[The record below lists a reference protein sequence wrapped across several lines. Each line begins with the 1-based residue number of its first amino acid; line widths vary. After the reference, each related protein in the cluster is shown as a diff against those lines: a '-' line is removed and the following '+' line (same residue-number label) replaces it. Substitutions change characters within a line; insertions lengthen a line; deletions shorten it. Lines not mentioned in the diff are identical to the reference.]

1 MPCGLHIHKMRVK
14 PYGKPGG
21 WSMFE
26 WVWLEQYGTGECGCC
41 DICCCDRLLTSLVVV
56 MAV

>member
-26 WVWLEQYGTGECGCC
+26 WVWLEQYGTGECGCV
-41 DICCCDRLLTSLVVV
+41 IFVVV
-56 MAV
+56 IGC